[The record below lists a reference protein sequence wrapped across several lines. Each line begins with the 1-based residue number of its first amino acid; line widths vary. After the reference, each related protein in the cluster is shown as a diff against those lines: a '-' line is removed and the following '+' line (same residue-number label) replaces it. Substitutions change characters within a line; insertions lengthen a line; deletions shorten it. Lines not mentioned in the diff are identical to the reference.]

1 MTNSLTELRVKRL
14 GRVPYMLADELQNS
28 LAAAKRRDREI
39 ADYLLMM
46 ELEPVVTLGTGGRR
60 DQVLVDL
67 RELRERGIEFL
78 EADRGGGAAYHGPGQ
93 LTVYPIMDISRE
105 RDLHAYVRGLEA
117 VALGVLDDLGIAGC
131 SSEGL
136 TGVWVGE
143 RKIAAIGIRVR
154 GWVTSHGLALN
165 IDPDLAAYD
174 LIAQCG
180 LPDKGVTSIACER
193 GSVPTARVVGDRFIE
208 HFGRIFPA
216 RNNNREPWPTAPLP
230 RAAVG

>member
-1 MTNSLTELRVKRL
+1 MMNSLTELRVKRL

-28 LAAAKRRDREI
+28 LFAAKRRGREI

-67 RELRERGIEFL
+67 RELRARGIDFL

-93 LTVYPIMDISRE
+93 LAVYPIMDISRE

-117 VALGVLDDLGIAGC
+117 VALGVLDDLGIAGR

-136 TGVWVGE
+136 AGVWVGE

-180 LPDKGVTSIACER
+180 LSDKGATSIACEL
-193 GSVPTARVVGDRFIE
+193 GSAPTARVVGDLFVE
-208 HFGRIFPA
+208 HFGRVFPP
-216 RNNNREPWPTAPLP
+216 RNNDRTALPTAPLP
-230 RAAVG
+230 RAVVG

>member
-1 MTNSLTELRVKRL
+1 MNSLTELRVKRL
-14 GRVPYMLADELQNS
+14 GRVPYALADELQNS
-28 LAAAKRRDREI
+28 LAAAKRRGREI

-46 ELEPVVTLGTGGRR
+46 ELEPVVTLGTGGGR
-60 DQVLVDL
+60 DQVLVE
-67 RELRERGIEFL
+67 RSELRERGIDFL
-78 EADRGGGAAYHGPGQ
+78 KADRGGGVTYHGPGQ

-117 VALGVLDDLGIAGC
+117 VVLGVLDDLGITGR
-131 SSEGL
+131 SSERL

-143 RKIAAIGIRVR
+143 KKIAAIGIRAR

-180 LPDKGVTSIACER
+180 LRDKGVTSIACEL
-193 GSVPTARVVGDRFIE
+193 GSAPAARVVGEIFIE
-208 HFGRIFPA
+208 HFRRVFSAQNNDKTALPPA
-216 RNNNREPWPTAPLP
+216 SLP
-230 RAAVG
+230 RAVAG